1 MNINFKLYPGL
12 RLLFVCMAGVLI
24 SYFIVVNYMVLSLFL
39 ILSLLSLLSKKTRVA
54 SYYLS
59 ALCFGIWF
67 NYQINELSIK
77 IPEKIYQEFPALI
90 QGEIIKTIKITD
102 THAKIICDG
111 DFDAQPLSYLK
122 NQRILLTVYGLK
134 YKPIVLKPGM
144 KIFAVVKARTPK
156 KPQLTTD
163 FPENNY
169 TASLDVKW
177 IASASSRN
185 VAIVNP
191 PSGFL
196 YFKDKQV
203 QAIQNRINMLFPEN
217 SASIVTALLT
227 GDKTKLSIE
236 TKKLF
241 SYSGTAHVLAV
252 SGLHVGII
260 ATIVFFLL
268 GFIRNNW
275 LKFLIFSFLIISFVI
290 LSGMQAS
297 ALRAGLMAILFV
309 YSKTLQRHANP
320 LNIISIAILL
330 LLIIYPEMLYS
341 AGFQM
346 SVSAIIGI
354 ILLFQPIRKFFQ
366 NIIRHENIIVN
377 FIISSLA
384 ITLSA
389 SIIVAPLVAYYFKVY
404 SVVSPLANLLVI
416 PLMTLGM
423 SFSIMALLLSYIY
436 FPIASIYA
444 ISADFLINLS
454 QRINEWAI
462 ELPHS
467 YLTGDNLIF
476 PAVLISLA
484 IIYITLSSNI
494 KQIYFRITYAVIV
507 VLFVYFLFPQRAINE
522 VKIYPREQYVAI
534 ELPLNQNKK
543 SILLVDRKPKQ
554 KPFRDFGMFNYLV
567 EIKEHLNLYYCGN
580 AGLLIVDG
588 LKNNTDIKSYEMDLD
603 FQREV
608 RKLLKLNEDIPQI
621 INLKNKIE

>member
-1 MNINFKLYPGL
+1 M
-12 RLLFVCMAGVLI
+12 
-24 SYFIVVNYMVLSLFL
+24 FI
-39 ILSLLSLLSKKTRVA
+39 KKTRAV
-54 SYYLS
+54 SYYLTT
-59 ALCFGIWF
+59 LCFGIWF
-67 NYQINELSIK
+67 TYQINEIK
-77 IPEKIYQEFPALI
+77 IITPDKVYQKIPALI
-90 QGEIIKTIKITD
+90 QGKIVKTIKVSKTRATFIVQ
-102 THAKIICDG
+102 G
-111 DFDAQPLSYLK
+111 DFDGQALPYLK
-122 NQRILLTVYGLK
+122 NQRILLTIFGLK
-134 YKPIVLKPGM
+134 YRPMKLETGM
-144 KIFAVVKARTPK
+144 SIFADVTANTPR

-163 FPENNY
+163 FPENDFA
-169 TASLDVKW
+169 ASLDVKW
-177 IASASSRN
+177 IASTSSRF
-185 VAIVNP
+185 VAILNT

-196 YFKDKQV
+196 NFKDKQV
-203 QAIQNRINMLFPEN
+203 KAIQERINLLFPEN
-217 SASIVTALLT
+217 SSPIVTALLT
-227 GDKTKLSIE
+227 GDKTKLSNE

-366 NIIRHENIIVN
+366 TIIKHENIIVN

-423 SFSIMALLLSYIY
+423 SFSIIALLLSYIY

-444 ISADFLINLS
+444 LSADYLISLS
-454 QRINEWAI
+454 QRINEWAV

-467 YLTGDNLIF
+467 YLIGDNLIF
-476 PAVLISLA
+476 PAVLISFA
-484 IIYITLSSNI
+484 IVYITLSSNI
-494 KQIYFRITYAVIV
+494 KQICFRLSYAVIV
-507 VLFVYFLFPQRAINE
+507 VLFVYFLFPERAINE

-534 ELPLNQNKK
+534 ELPNFRDQK
-543 SILLVDRKPKQ
+543 SFVLIDRKPRQ
-554 KPFRDFGMFNYLV
+554 KPLRDFPMFNYLKD
-567 EIKEHLNLYYCGN
+567 IKQPAKLYYSGN
-580 AGLLIVDG
+580 AGLSIVDD
-588 LKNNTDIKSYEMDLD
+588 LKKSSHFKSFEMDLD

-608 RKLLKLNEDIPQI
+608 QKLLNIKEEIPQI
-621 INLKNKIE
+621 INLEY